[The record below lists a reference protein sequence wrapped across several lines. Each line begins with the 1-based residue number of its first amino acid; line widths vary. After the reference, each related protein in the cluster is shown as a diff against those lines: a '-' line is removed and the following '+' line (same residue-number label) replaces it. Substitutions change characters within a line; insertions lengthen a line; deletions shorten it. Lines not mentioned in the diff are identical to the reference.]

1 MNKKTIL
8 AALAAAVMTSFPLQ
22 AASDGVP
29 GPASKEFK
37 EALRLYDRGMANR
50 SSIVF
55 DRLARMNSD
64 AEAEGCL

>member
-8 AALAAAVMTSFPLQ
+8 AALAAAVITSFPLQ

-50 SSIVF
+50 
-55 DRLARMNSD
+55 
-64 AEAEGCL
+64 